1 MTINDFHK
9 IVKSWLDSNIVTSES
24 SDRNFHLHKIN
35 AVQNNLVLI
44 SIKETVTWQWLPLKF
59 RETLPQIDQSFNILC
74 LKTHEDGVDWK
85 KGQSYSK
92 HYCN

>member
-44 SIKETVTWQWLPLKF
+44 SIKETVTWQ
-59 RETLPQIDQSFNILC
+59 
-74 LKTHEDGVDWK
+74 
-85 KGQSYSK
+85 
-92 HYCN
+92 